1 MFMTNSIN
9 QKTERKTSNKMLAL
23 YIETCK
29 CFISEMLSS
38 VETTDYIAT
47 IWTSMYNIFASIH
60 AKWN

>member
-1 MFMTNSIN
+1 MTNAIN
-9 QKTERKTSNKMLAL
+9 QKTERKTSNKLLAL

-29 CFISEMLSS
+29 GFISEMLSS
-38 VETTDYIAT
+38 VETTDCLTT